1 MVAHGWNADKL
12 HRIRLGPVCPGRGEY
27 INTLLG
33 PERTDVL
40 SRQDNTI
47 RSDLRSYREGFSG
60 SFRLVRVKVS
70 GGCVV

>member
-1 MVAHGWNADKL
+1 MVAHGWNADNFHCVWL
-12 HRIRLGPVCPGRGEY
+12 RAVSLGCGGY

-33 PERTDVL
+33 PERTGVL

-60 SFRLVRVKVS
+60 SFRLVRVKVL